1 MTSPV
6 ELVRRSLAAES
17 GRVFD
22 ERVETQATYLRERL
36 AAGDLETEDF
46 AIGLEM
52 EVYAVSTDGS
62 APRLRKVPDA
72 VYGASERVSKE
83 LGLHNAEVN
92 TEPVALRPS
101 GFESQ
106 RIGIETALEAAG
118 DALGTDAGFAL
129 DAMWTVPTE
138 GGSEPYLSA
147 HEIQDG
153 VTLARNMRADPRYYA
168 IDNEV
173 LRLVDGTVPLA
184 VPGTSRTFPTI
195 LFESLATSMQPHL
208 QIPDIETVPSYFNAA
223 IRTLGPLLALAA
235 NSPFL
240 PPDLYEDVADPTAL
254 VTETPHELRVP
265 VFEQS
270 VNYTG
275 DPKVRVPADIERT
288 ADVIEQIAVDDRY
301 APFLSEWLDDESEAG
316 TEAFADAFPEF
327 EHKRGT
333 YWRWVRAV
341 IGGDPVPDAGDE
353 RSIRIEYRPLPTQPT
368 VRDVIG
374 LQALTAGLL
383 RGLVASEHPIAELP
397 AEAARESFY
406 AAVDDGPDAD
416 LDWIRVDGTRT
427 SDAEEIFGEVFEYA
441 RRGLREQGFTDG
453 RIDELLGPIEARWEE
468 RTTPSQWKKDRV
480 REHLDDGDDL
490 ATAIHTMQREYV
502 TRSRDTETFAEWR

>member
-6 ELVRRSLAAES
+6 ELVGRSLSEEA
-17 GRVFD
+17 GQVFD
-22 ERVETQATYLRERL
+22 DRVEEQAEYLRERV
-36 AAGDLETEDF
+36 ATEDLETEDF

-52 EVYAVSTDGS
+52 EVYAVSTEGS
-62 APRLRKVPDA
+62 VPSLREIPDA
-72 VYGASERVSKE
+72 VYGASDRVSKE

-92 TEPVALRPS
+92 TEPVALRPG

-118 DALGTDAGFAL
+118 DALGTDAGVAL
-129 DAMWTVPTE
+129 DAMWTVPPE

-147 HEIQDG
+147 HRIHDG
-153 VTLARNMRADPRYYA
+153 VTLATNMRADPRYYA

-173 LRLVDGTVPLA
+173 LGLVDGA
-184 VPGTSRTFPTI
+184 VPMNVTGTSRTFPTI
-195 LFESLATSMQPHL
+195 LFESLATSIQPHV
-208 QIPDIETVPSYFNAA
+208 QIPSVGDFPAYYNAA
-223 IRTLGPLLALAA
+223 IRTLGPLLALSS

-240 PPDLYEDVADPTAL
+240 PPDLNDDVSDPGKL
-254 VTETPHELRVP
+254 VAETPHELRIP

-270 VNYTG
+270 VNHSEY
-275 DPKVRVPADIERT
+275 PKVRVPDDIEAT
-288 ADVIEQIAVDDRY
+288 ADVIDQVVADDRY
-301 APFLSEWLDDESEAG
+301 APFLSEWLDDEGESE
-316 TEAFADAFPEF
+316 EFRDAFPEF

-341 IGGDPVPDAGDE
+341 IGGDPVAGAGDE

-368 VRDVIG
+368 VRDVVA

-383 RGLVASEHPIAELP
+383 RGLVASGHPITELS

-406 AAVDDGPDAD
+406 AAVEDGPGAD
-416 LDWIRVDGTRT
+416 LAWVRVDGTQT
-427 SDAEEIFGEVFEYA
+427 SDPSTIFGEVFEYA
-441 RRGLREQGFTDG
+441 RCGLRKQGFADG
-453 RIDELLGPIEARWEE
+453 RIDELLGPIEARRESQ
-468 RTTPSQWKKDRV
+468 TTPSRWKKDRV

-490 ATAIHTMQREYV
+490 ATAIKSMQREYMAQ
-502 TRSRDTETFAEWR
+502 SRGTETFAEWL